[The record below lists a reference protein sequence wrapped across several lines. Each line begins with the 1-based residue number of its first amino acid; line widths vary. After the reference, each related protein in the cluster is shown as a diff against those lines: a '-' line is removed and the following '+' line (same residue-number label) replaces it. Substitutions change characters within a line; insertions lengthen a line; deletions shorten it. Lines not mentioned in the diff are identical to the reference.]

1 MLYTIKRLLEKKK
14 GRFDLDAD
22 FNLIEQ
28 MQQGEEEAFNCFI
41 KKYYADILRYCIYH
55 CNDKEDAKDL
65 TQDTFLKFFSGF
77 SNYVHRGKA
86 KNYLYTIARNN
97 CKNYY
102 RKKRIVLIDYEESNF
117 LVNNSEHDL
126 IEGMM
131 VRECLDNLS
140 EEFREV
146 VILYYYQGLKQKEIA
161 TILGIKLPLVKY
173 RLRKAKQYIKNSFES
188 EVKNECRKNDN
199 ER

>member
-1 MLYTIKRLLEKKK
+1 MC
-14 GRFDLDAD
+14 
-22 FNLIEQ
+22 IEVRQ
-28 MQQGEEEAFNCFI
+28 RIIFI
-41 KKYYADILRYCIYH
+41 QLPGIIVKITT
-55 CNDKEDAKDL
+55 E
-65 TQDTFLKFFSGF
+65 
-77 SNYVHRGKA
+77 
-86 KNYLYTIARNN
+86 
-97 CKNYY
+97 
-102 RKKRIVLIDYEESNF
+102 KKRIVLIDYEESNF